1 MQIGV
6 LTGGGDCGGLNAAIR
21 AIVLRA
27 ARSGHTVI
35 GVADG
40 WAGMV
45 EGRGEPLTVK
55 AVSGIT
61 GLGGTIIGSS
71 RTNPER
77 VPDGMERVERTFRTL
92 GLSAL
97 IAIGGDDTL
106 SVAAKL
112 VARGLPVVG
121 VPKTMDNDLNGT
133 DACIGFETAVERVMS
148 ACDDLRTTADSHHRI
163 LVLEVMGR
171 NAGWVATEGG
181 LAGGADVIL
190 VPEERVQLS
199 NVADRLTR
207 RRDAGYSSSLVVAAE
222 GADIVGLDAGYS
234 SSLVVA
240 AEGADIVGLETTE
253 KEPTGQV
260 DAFGHQQMVAR
271 ALGDRLAEA
280 LGKLTGIEARALVL
294 GHLQR
299 GGPPTAFDRIL
310 GARTG
315 AAAVDLVTSG
325 IYGKVPVLRGNSIV
339 PIALSEAVAVNR
351 TVDLDLY
358 HLADSLTTPL

>member
-77 VPDGMERVERTFRTL
+77 VPDGMERVARTFRTL
-92 GLSAL
+92 GLDAL

-112 VARGLPVVG
+112 AARGAPVVG

-171 NAGWVATEGG
+171 NAGWVATAGG

-190 VPEERVQLS
+190 APEERVQLS
-199 NVADRLTR
+199 SVADRLTR
-207 RRDAGYSSSLVVAAE
+207 RRAAGYSSSIVVAAE
-222 GADIVGLDAGYS
+222 GANI
-234 SSLVVA
+234 
-240 AEGADIVGLETTE
+240 EGLETTGE
-253 KEPTGQV
+253 EATGQV

-280 LGKLTGIEARALVL
+280 LSKLTGIEARALVL

-315 AAAVDLVTSG
+315 VAAVDLVTSG
-325 IYGKVPVLRGNSIV
+325 AYGKVPVLRGSSIV

-358 HLADSLTTPL
+358 HLADSLTPPL

>member
-1 MQIGV
+1 MQIGI

-92 GLSAL
+92 GLAAL

-112 VARGLPVVG
+112 AARGLPVVG

-133 DACIGFETAVERVMS
+133 DACIGFETAVERVTS

-199 NVADRLTR
+199 NVAARLTR
-207 RRDAGYSSSLVVAAE
+207 RRAAGYSSSLVVAAE
-222 GADIVGLDAGYS
+222 GADI
-234 SSLVVA
+234 
-240 AEGADIVGLETTE
+240 EGLETTE
-253 KEPTGQV
+253 EEATGQV
-260 DAFGHQQMVAR
+260 DAFGHQRMVAR

-325 IYGKVPVLRGNSIV
+325 TYGKVPVLRGSSIV

-358 HLADSLTTPL
+358 HLADSLTPPL

>member
-92 GLSAL
+92 GLEAL

-106 SVAAKL
+106 TVAAKL
-112 VARGLPVVG
+112 ATRGMPVVG

-133 DACIGFETAVERVMS
+133 DACIGFETAVERVAS

-190 VPEERVQLS
+190 VPEERVQLR

-207 RRDAGYSSSLVVAAE
+207 RRADGYSSSLVVAAE
-222 GADIVGLDAGYS
+222 GADIEGLQ
-234 SSLVVA
+234 
-240 AEGADIVGLETTE
+240 TTE
-253 KEPTGQV
+253 KEATGQV

-271 ALGDRLAEA
+271 ALGDRLADA

-325 IYGKVPVLRGNSIV
+325 IYGKVPVLRGSSIV
-339 PIALSEAVAVNR
+339 PIALSEAVSVNR

>member
-1 MQIGV
+1 
-6 LTGGGDCGGLNAAIR
+6 
-21 AIVLRA
+21 
-27 ARSGHTVI
+27 VI

-61 GLGGTIIGSS
+61 GLGGTILGSS

-77 VPDGMERVERTFRTL
+77 MPDGMERVERTFRTL
-92 GLSAL
+92 GLAAL

-112 VARGLPVVG
+112 AARGLPVVG

-148 ACDDLRTTADSHHRI
+148 ACEDLRTTADSHHRI
-163 LVLEVMGR
+163 FVLEVMGR

-199 NVADRLTR
+199 NVADHLMR
-207 RRDAGYSSSLVVAAE
+207 RRAAGYSSSLVVAAE
-222 GADIVGLDAGYS
+222 GADIEGLG
-234 SSLVVA
+234 
-240 AEGADIVGLETTE
+240 TTE
-253 KEPTGQV
+253 EEATGQV
-260 DAFGHQQMVAR
+260 DAFGHQQLVAR

-325 IYGKVPVLRGNSIV
+325 TYGKVPVLRGSSIV

-358 HLADSLTTPL
+358 HLADSLTPPL

>member
-55 AVSGIT
+55 AVSGIS

-92 GLSAL
+92 GLAAL

-106 SVAAKL
+106 TVAAKL
-112 VARGLPVVG
+112 AARGMPVVG

-133 DACIGFETAVERVMS
+133 DASIGFETAVERVAS

-207 RRDAGYSSSLVVAAE
+207 RRAAGYSSSLVVAAE
-222 GADIVGLDAGYS
+222 GADIEGLG
-234 SSLVVA
+234 
-240 AEGADIVGLETTE
+240 ITE
-253 KEPTGQV
+253 KEATGQV

-325 IYGKVPVLRGNSIV
+325 IYGKVPVLRGSSIV

>member
-35 GVADG
+35 GMADG

-55 AVSGIT
+55 AVSGIA
-61 GLGGTIIGSS
+61 GLGGTILGSS
-71 RTNPER
+71 RTNPDKI
-77 VPDGMERVERTFRTL
+77 PDGMERVERTFRAL
-92 GLSAL
+92 GLDAL

-112 VARGLPVVG
+112 AARGLPVVG

-133 DACIGFETAVERVMS
+133 DSCIGFETAVERVMS

-171 NAGWVATEGG
+171 GAGWVATEGG

-190 VPEERVQLS
+190 VPEERVKLS
-199 NVADRLTR
+199 DVAARLTR
-207 RRDAGYSSSLVVAAE
+207 RRDAGYSSSIVVAAE
-222 GADIVGLDAGYS
+222 GADIEGLDTDEES
-234 SSLVVA
+234 
-240 AEGADIVGLETTE
+240 
-253 KEPTGQV
+253 TGFV
-260 DAFGHQQMVAR
+260 DAFGHKQMVAR
-271 ALGDRLAEA
+271 ALGDRLADH
-280 LGKLTGIEARALVL
+280 LGKLTGIESRAMVL

-299 GGPPTAFDRIL
+299 GGPPAAFDRIL

-325 IYGKVPVLRGNSIV
+325 TYGKVPVLRGASVV
-339 PIALSEAVAVNR
+339 PIDLSEAVAVNR

-358 HLADSLTTPL
+358 HLADSLTAPE

>member
-6 LTGGGDCGGLNAAIR
+6 LTGGGDCGGLNSAIR

-27 ARSGHTVI
+27 ARGGHTVI

-55 AVSGIT
+55 AVSDIT

-92 GLSAL
+92 GLAAL

-112 VARGLPVVG
+112 AARGLPVVG

-133 DACIGFETAVERVMS
+133 DACIGFETAVERVTS

-190 VPEERVQLS
+190 VPEERAQL
-199 NVADRLTR
+199 
-207 RRDAGYSSSLVVAAE
+207 
-222 GADIVGLDAGYS
+222 
-234 SSLVVA
+234 
-240 AEGADIVGLETTE
+240 
-253 KEPTGQV
+253 Q
-260 DAFGHQQMVAR
+260 
-271 ALGDRLAEA
+271 
-280 LGKLTGIEARALVL
+280 
-294 GHLQR
+294 QR
-299 GGPPTAFDRIL
+299 GRSPHAAACRRIL
-310 GARTG
+310 LQSR
-315 AAAVDLVTSG
+315 
-325 IYGKVPVLRGNSIV
+325 RGC
-339 PIALSEAVAVNR
+339 
-351 TVDLDLY
+351 
-358 HLADSLTTPL
+358 

>member
-27 ARSGHTVI
+27 AGGGHTVI
-35 GVADG
+35 GVVDG

-45 EGRGEPLTVK
+45 EGRGELLTVK

-61 GLGGTIIGSS
+61 GLGGTILGSS

-77 VPDGMERVERTFRTL
+77 VPDGMELVERAFRTL
-92 GLSAL
+92 GLDAL

-112 VARGLPVVG
+112 AARGTPVVG

-133 DACIGFETAVERVMS
+133 DACIGFDTAVARVTS

-181 LAGGADVIL
+181 LAGGADFIL
-190 VPEERVQLS
+190 VPEERVKLS

-207 RRDAGYSSSLVVAAE
+207 RRAAGYSSSIVVAAE
-222 GADIVGLDAGYS
+222 GADI
-234 SSLVVA
+234 
-240 AEGADIVGLETTE
+240 EGLETTE
-253 KEPTGQV
+253 AEATGQV

-271 ALGDRLAEA
+271 ALGERLADA
-280 LGKLTGIEARALVL
+280 LGKLTGIETRALVL

-325 IYGKVPVLRGNSIV
+325 VYGKVPVLRGGSIV

-351 TVDLDLY
+351 TIDLDLY
-358 HLADSLTTPL
+358 HLADSLTSL

>member
-27 ARSGHTVI
+27 ARGGHTVI

-55 AVSGIT
+55 AVSGIS

-92 GLSAL
+92 GLAAL

-112 VARGLPVVG
+112 ATRGMPVVG

-133 DACIGFETAVERVMS
+133 DACIGFETAVERVTS

-190 VPEERVQLS
+190 VPEERVQLR

-207 RRDAGYSSSLVVAAE
+207 RRAAGYSSSLVVAAE
-222 GADIVGLDAGYS
+222 GADI
-234 SSLVVA
+234 
-240 AEGADIVGLETTE
+240 EGLETTE
-253 KEPTGQV
+253 KEATGQV

-325 IYGKVPVLRGNSIV
+325 IYGKVPVLRGSSIV

-358 HLADSLTTPL
+358 HLADSLTTPV